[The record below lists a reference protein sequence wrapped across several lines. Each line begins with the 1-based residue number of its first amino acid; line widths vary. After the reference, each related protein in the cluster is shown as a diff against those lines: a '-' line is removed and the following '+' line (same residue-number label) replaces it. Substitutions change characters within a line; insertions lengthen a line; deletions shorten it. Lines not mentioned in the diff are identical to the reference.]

1 MASARA
7 VGSLR
12 QSICQ
17 RLMHQ
22 RDIRLEPVELEL
34 RYADLTGDIFKA
46 PNFTSSMQLI
56 EEYRPEW
63 RLRQYISLIS
73 SPFVPGSIQPFI
85 LRLSCHKVRPGGD
98 FALNKGHPDRPLP
111 AKVLTISTILLSW
124 RWAKPKT
131 PKNIILPYFSHL
143 VFWFLTFTFLSV
155 HSDEHALSIRF

>member
-22 RDIRLEPVELEL
+22 RDIRLEPVDLEL

-63 RLRQYISLIS
+63 RLRQIYFFDQLPICSWQYPTVYSAIIVSQS
-73 SPFVPGSIQPFI
+73 SP
-85 LRLSCHKVRPGGD
+85 
-98 FALNKGHPDRPLP
+98 
-111 AKVLTISTILLSW
+111 
-124 RWAKPKT
+124 RW
-131 PKNIILPYFSHL
+131 
-143 VFWFLTFTFLSV
+143 
-155 HSDEHALSIRF
+155 